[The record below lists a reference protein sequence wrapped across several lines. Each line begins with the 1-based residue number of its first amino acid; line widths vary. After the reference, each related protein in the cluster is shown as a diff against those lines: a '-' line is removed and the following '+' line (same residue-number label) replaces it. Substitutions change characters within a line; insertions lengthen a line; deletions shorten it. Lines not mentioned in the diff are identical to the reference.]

1 MEYAKSL
8 VKKRQGRTGTDELDD
23 DLEES
28 WTFIG
33 DESDPELSRRIAEW
47 EPMASKGLRGGT
59 QTSGGFGHQRGVQGG
74 SDATFT
80 QLI

>member
-8 VKKRQGRTGTDELDD
+8 VKKRQHRTGAEEVDD
-23 DLEES
+23 DIEES

-47 EPMASKGLRGGT
+47 EPMASKGLRGG
-59 QTSGGFGHQRGVQGG
+59 QTASSYGHQRGVRGG
-74 SDATFT
+74 SDMTIIPGRA
-80 QLI
+80 